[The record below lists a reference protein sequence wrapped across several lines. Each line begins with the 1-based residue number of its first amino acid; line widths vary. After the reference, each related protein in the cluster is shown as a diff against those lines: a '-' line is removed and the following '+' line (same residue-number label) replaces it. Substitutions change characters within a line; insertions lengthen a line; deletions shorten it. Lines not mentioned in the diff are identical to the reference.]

1 MLEAIILYGRNTL
14 ICDLPHDPLELQ
26 NKLNSIGIS
35 LTADHIPLSDDDGSE
50 IRVKL
55 FASTPE
61 EAHLLPLLSPERSLS
76 DANLSAI
83 LLHDAEA
90 NSLPRLKCGLLS
102 DSYST
107 LEDFT
112 NAAKEIFTRE
122 LAPQTAQAVPEP
134 QPNTEKDPVLEE
146 YEHNPNI
153 RIVVSCVHDG
163 KVEMIPLP
171 LNDPQLS
178 AVYARL
184 DSYGEHTYSLGIE
197 KVRYLRRQAGKF
209 KKYL

>member
-1 MLEAIILYGRNTL
+1 MALRGQKNTRFFRR
-14 ICDLPHDPLELQ
+14 CQTPFFTQWRESNPHGPLELQ

-35 LTADHIPLSDDDGSE
+35 LTADHIPLSDEDGSE

-83 LLHDAEA
+83 LLRDAEV

-112 NAAKEIFTRE
+112 NAAKEVFTRE
-122 LAPQTAQAVPEP
+122 RAPQAALAVTQP
-134 QPNTEKDPVLEE
+134 QPNSEKDPVLEE

-153 RIVVSCVHDG
+153 RAVVSCIHDG
-163 KVEMIPLP
+163 TVVM
-171 LNDPQLS
+171 S
-178 AVYARL
+178 AWRALCTRARIITFL
-184 DSYGEHTYSLGIE
+184 YRFYNHES
-197 KVRYLRRQAGKF
+197 
-209 KKYL
+209 